1 MPQEFLTAIAL
12 LAPGIAAG
20 FFYAAHQGPN
30 PKAWAYLGYACAFTA
45 LDIAFVMGMVLVIR
59 GQNYLL
65 AGEIGKVQIYL
76 FVLLLSIAGAAG
88 LYIAMRLK
96 DLVVYLV
103 KGMFPATGKGKAD
116 DEKE

>member
-1 MPQEFLTAIAL
+1 MPQEFLTAIAF

-20 FFYAAHQGPN
+20 IFYAAHQGSS
-30 PKAWAYLGYACAFTA
+30 PKAWVYLGYASAFTA

-65 AGEIGKVQIYL
+65 AAEIGQVEIYL

-88 LYIAMRLK
+88 FVYRDAAERPGRLFGQRH
-96 DLVVYLV
+96 VS
-103 KGMFPATGKGKAD
+103 D
-116 DEKE
+116 DRQRES